1 MRIQQLVITSY
12 VFTTLVT
19 AQLAPLLVASHK
31 LVPGL
36 KQLIDPS
43 NVESQN
49 VTAATNLL
57 KKLVTACSSDAY
69 LIVNQP
75 GLTYHD
81 LTTSNKD
88 NWPMLR
94 KYLYMAST
102 TVGIPRID
110 GVIDLQF
117 LQEYIINTCEA
128 EVINVWNE
136 DEGEVVDYF
145 DVRKRVIRIDLGEL
159 PTGKDRNSE
168 ILNHDE
174 LLRKIL
180 RKLPSPHYTI
190 ILTSDSPGVVH
201 PVPVKMEDFPDR
213 FEIFNDIINDP
224 MHSREIE
231 KNNNFHSVE
240 PNWNPIRDSND
251 RYIRNKHQDEV
262 RLLDYDLWTKNEKL
276 ITTIF
281 VMILSIFMV
290 KILQFFNYLK
300 KLIMEYKQQKKTKG
314 IIGKKMD

>member
-1 MRIQQLVITSY
+1 MKIQQLLITVYIFALAS
-12 VFTTLVT
+12 
-19 AQLAPLLVASHK
+19 ASLAPLLVASHK

-36 KQLIDPS
+36 KQLINPS
-43 NVESQN
+43 NIEPHN
-49 VTAATNLL
+49 VTSVTNLL
-57 KKLVTACSSDAY
+57 KKLVTECSSDAY

-75 GLTYHD
+75 GLTYQD
-81 LTTSNKD
+81 LITANKD
-88 NWPMLR
+88 HWPMLR
-94 KYLYMAST
+94 KYLYMSST

-117 LQEYIINTCEA
+117 LQDYIVNTCEA

-145 DVRKRVIRIDLGEL
+145 DIRKRVIRIDLGEL
-159 PTGKDRNSE
+159 PTGSERNLE

-190 ILTSDSPGVVH
+190 ILTSDSPGVIH
-201 PVPVKMEDFPDR
+201 PVPGVHMAEFPDR

-240 PNWNPIRDSND
+240 PNWNPIRNSND
-251 RYIRNKHQDEV
+251 RYIRNKHNDEV
-262 RLLDYDLWTKNEKL
+262 HLLDYDLWTKNEKL
-276 ITTIF
+276 ISTLI
-281 VMILSIFMV
+281 VMILSIFMM

-300 KLIMEYKQQKKTKG
+300 KRIVSYKQNKNTKG
-314 IIGKKMD
+314 IIGKKLD